1 VTQSNPGTSSL
12 CGNNPPE
19 GIAWSCEPMYDASV
33 ARHAH
38 PCALREGQTR
48 REAGA
53 QSLGAS
59 YVWEAAGA
67 ANRAAKQQRA
77 PSV

>member
-1 VTQSNPGTSSL
+1 
-12 CGNNPPE
+12 
-19 GIAWSCEPMYDASV
+19 MYDASV